1 MAEAFFDVLVI
12 GSGASGLAAAVS
24 AERAGAR
31 VAVATKGSLQ
41 SCNSAKAQG
50 GIQAALGDDDSP
62 ELHADDV
69 WASSHETANRELVTV
84 LTSEAPSA
92 IHWLEELGVAFT
104 RDSTAPA
111 HAALAGAG
119 ARGRAKRPVNGGY
132 RLARCGGASR
142 KRLLQVGDRTGHAIT
157 KALRDAWEAGS
168 GTTFANAPLQE
179 LTRLENGWRAR
190 VGEHSVDA
198 GTVVLAAGGRCYRE
212 AKERGE
218 LSTNHPNATGEVTRL
233 ALALGAEARDL
244 DALQYHPNG
253 GAWPATMQGY
263 SIPETTRAYG
273 AVLLNADGEEFTD
286 SLGPRDAV
294 SQAIFDE
301 VEAGRGVRTPD
312 GRPAVWLD
320 TTRIPEADAE
330 VSLPYMLRRYRAAGI
345 DPLAEKILT
354 YPVLHYQNGGLV
366 IDTDAETTLDGVYAC
381 GEIAGGTH
389 GRNRMMGNSLLECVV
404 FGRRAGKA
412 AVEKARS

>member
-1 MAEAFFDVLVI
+1 MAERLSFDVLVI

-31 VAVATKGSLQ
+31 VAIATKGSLQ
-41 SCNSAKAQG
+41 ACNSAKAQG

-62 ELHADDV
+62 EQHAEDV
-69 WASSHETANRELVTV
+69 WNSSHETADMGLVEV
-84 LTSEAPSA
+84 LTTDAPSA

-104 RDSTAPA
+104 RE
-111 HAALAGAG
+111 
-119 ARGRAKRPVNGGY
+119 NGGY

-157 KALRDAWEAGS
+157 KGLRDAWEAGT
-168 GTTFANAPLQE
+168 GTTLANSPLVNLE
-179 LTRLENGWRAR
+179 RTENGWFAVCGR
-190 VGEHSVDA
+190 SVVE
-198 GTVVLAAGGRCYRE
+198 TSTLVVAAGGRCFKE
-212 AKERGE
+212 ATERGE
-218 LSTNHPNATGEVTRL
+218 LSTNHPNATGEVTLL
-233 ALALGAEARDL
+233 AVDVGARARDL

-253 GAWPATMQGY
+253 GAWPPNMQGY

-286 SLGPRDAV
+286 SLGPRDVV
-294 SQAIFDE
+294 STAIFDE
-301 VEAGRGVRTPD
+301 VAKGKGVQTPD
-312 GRPAVWLD
+312 GRPAVLLD
-320 TTRIPEADAE
+320 TTRIPKADAE
-330 VSLPYMLRRYRAAGI
+330 VSLPYMLRRYRAADI
-345 DPLAEKILT
+345 DPLSEPILT

-366 IDTDAETTLDGVYAC
+366 IDTNAETTIEGLYAC

-404 FGRRAGKA
+404 FGRRAGRA
-412 AVEKARS
+412 AAEKARA

>member
-1 MAEAFFDVLVI
+1 VLVI

-24 AERAGAR
+24 AERSGAR
-31 VAVATKGSLQ
+31 VAVAAKGSLQ

-50 GIQAALGDDDSP
+50 GIQAAFGDDDSP
-62 ELHADDV
+62 EQHAEDV
-69 WASSHETANRELVTV
+69 WRSSHETADMGLVEI
-84 LTSEAPSA
+84 LTTEAPGA

-104 RDSTAPA
+104 RE
-111 HAALAGAG
+111 
-119 ARGRAKRPVNGGY
+119 NGGY
-132 RLARCGGASR
+132 RIAKCGGASR

-157 KALRDAWEAGS
+157 KGLREAWESGS
-168 GTTFANAPLQE
+168 GTTFERAGLRDLNRGANS
-179 LTRLENGWRAR
+179 WRATC
-190 VGEHSVDA
+190 GEHVLDA
-198 GTVVLAAGGRCYRE
+198 TTVVLAAGGRCYAE
-212 AKERGE
+212 AEARGE
-218 LSTNHPNATGEVTRL
+218 LSTNHPGATGEVTKM
-233 ALALGAEARDL
+233 ALELGAESRDL

-253 GAWPATMQGY
+253 GAWPANMQGY

-273 AVLLNADGEEFTD
+273 AVLLNAEGEEFTD

-301 VEAGRGVRTPD
+301 VEAGRGVETPD

-320 TTRIPEADAE
+320 TTRIAEADAN

-345 DPLAEKILT
+345 DPLAEKIFT

-366 IDTDAETTLDGVYAC
+366 IDTNAETTLEGVYAC

-404 FGRRAGKA
+404 FGRRAGRA
-412 AVEKARS
+412 AAEKASA

>member
-1 MAEAFFDVLVI
+1 MGADLSFDVLVI

-24 AERAGAR
+24 AERAGAS
-31 VAVATKGSLQ
+31 VAVATKGALQ

-62 ELHADDV
+62 EIHAEDV
-69 WASSHETANRELVTV
+69 WNSSHETADRRLVEI

-92 IHWLEELGVAFT
+92 IHWLEELGVEFT
-104 RDSTAPA
+104 RE
-111 HAALAGAG
+111 
-119 ARGRAKRPVNGGY
+119 NGGY

-157 KALRDAWEAGS
+157 SALRDAVEAS
-168 GTTFANAPLQE
+168 EIATFPKSPL
-179 LTRLENGWRAR
+179 RSLERTESGWRAR
-190 VGEHSVDA
+190 CGEHELEASA
-198 GTVVLAAGGRCYRE
+198 VVLAAGGRCYRE
-212 AKERGE
+212 AEERGE
-218 LSTNHPNATGEVTRL
+218 LSTNHPGATGEVTQI
-233 ALALGAEARDL
+233 ALDLGAEARDL

-286 SLGPRDAV
+286 SLGPRDTV

-301 VEAGRGVRTPD
+301 VAKGKGVETPD
-312 GRPAVWLD
+312 GRPAVYLD
-320 TTRIPEADAE
+320 TTRIAEADAN
-330 VSLPYMLRRYRAAGI
+330 VSLPYMLRRYRGGGI
-345 DPLAEKILT
+345 DPLQEKILT

-366 IDTDAETTLDGVYAC
+366 IDTDSQTTLEGLYAC

-389 GRNRMMGNSLLECVV
+389 GRNRMMGNSLLECCV
-404 FGRRAGKA
+404 FGRRAGRA
-412 AVEKARS
+412 AAEKARA

>member
-1 MAEAFFDVLVI
+1 MVERPFVDVLVI

-31 VAVATKGSLQ
+31 VALATKGALQ

-50 GIQAALGDDDSP
+50 GIQASFGEDDSP

-69 WASSHETANRELVTV
+69 WRSSHETADRRLVEV
-84 LTSEAPSA
+84 LTGEAQGA
-92 IHWLEELGVAFT
+92 IHWLEELGVQFT
-104 RDSTAPA
+104 RE
-111 HAALAGAG
+111 
-119 ARGRAKRPVNGGY
+119 NGGY

-157 KALRDAWEAGS
+157 TALREAWES
-168 GTTFANAPLQE
+168 GGGTSFARSPLASLE
-179 LTRLENGWRAR
+179 RTENGWRAR
-190 VGEHSVDA
+190 CGDRELEA
-198 GTVVLAAGGRCYRE
+198 GAVVLAAGGRCYRE
-212 AKERGE
+212 AERRGE
-218 LSTNHPNATGEVTRL
+218 LSTNHPGATGEVT
-233 ALALGAEARDL
+233 AIAVGLGTQARDL

-253 GAWPATMQGY
+253 GAWPPNMQGY

-273 AVLLNADGEEFTD
+273 AVLLNRHGDEFTD

-301 VEAGRGVRTPD
+301 VEQGNGVETPD
-312 GRPAVWLD
+312 GRPAVLLD
-320 TTRIPEADAE
+320 TTRIAATDAE

-345 DPLAEKILT
+345 DPLAEPIYT

-366 IDTDAETTLDGVYAC
+366 IDTDGETTVEGLYAC

-389 GRNRMMGNSLLECVV
+389 GRNRMMGNSLLECCV

-412 AVEKARS
+412 AAEKATA